1 MAASRVPVR
10 WFNGSAVRLRR
21 ALSGKR
27 PIKTKERGVKIL
39 QKSIIRTL
47 SGRLVTVKQLDLN
60 EEQVSAGDYLVPL
73 ELGTDKDK
81 LLKYIRKQYEDPSIR
96 VLSVKRSRIIKEVY
110 EISLTDFL
118 KYAKKVPEKRVPE
131 KLHLRKRR

>member
-1 MAASRVPVR
+1 M
-10 WFNGSAVRLRR
+10 
-21 ALSGKR
+21 
-27 PIKTKERGVKIL
+27 
-39 QKSIIRTL
+39 
-47 SGRLVTVKQLDLN
+47 KQLDLN

>member
-1 MAASRVPVR
+1 M
-10 WFNGSAVRLRR
+10 
-21 ALSGKR
+21 
-27 PIKTKERGVKIL
+27 

-73 ELGTDKDK
+73 ELGADKDK
-81 LLKYIRKQYEDPSIR
+81 ILKYIRKQYEDPAIR
-96 VLSVKRSRIIKEVY
+96 VLSVKSSRIIKEVY

-118 KYAKKVPEKRVPE
+118 KYANKVPAKRVPE

>member
-1 MAASRVPVR
+1 M
-10 WFNGSAVRLRR
+10 
-21 ALSGKR
+21 
-27 PIKTKERGVKIL
+27 

-73 ELGTDKDK
+73 ELGADKDK
-81 LLKYIRKQYEDPSIR
+81 ILKYIRKQYEDPAIR
-96 VLSVKRSRIIKEVY
+96 VLSVKSSRIIKEVY

-118 KYAKKVPEKRVPE
+118 KYANKVPAKKVPE
-131 KLHLRKRR
+131 KLHLKKRR

>member
-1 MAASRVPVR
+1 M
-10 WFNGSAVRLRR
+10 
-21 ALSGKR
+21 
-27 PIKTKERGVKIL
+27 

-81 LLKYIRKQYEDPSIR
+81 LLKYIRKQYEDPDIR

-110 EISLTDFL
+110 EITLTDFL